1 MAGDVHAVRGQY
13 DIGLDYP
20 DKKVVH
26 LEGFKI
32 GLTHGDTCMPWGDL
46 GSLAALQRKMD
57 CDILI
62 AGQTHEFNAYKYQD
76 RFIINP
82 GSATGACNT
91 RVHPSTPSFCL
102 LDLNGSKAVVYV
114 YRLVDNEVVTETIQF
129 QKKADATPPT
139 TEDTAPAPPPGEG
152 GLLPGEGK
160 AVAMGG
166 TVPVPESPLDV
177 IALGAAPIEPPK
189 VESLERAESSP
200 FSKLVD
206 ATKAEAVDATKAE
219 AVDATKAEVV
229 DATKAEAVDATK
241 AEEPAA
247 PAAADGGA
255 SSPFQAPDAA

>member
-1 MAGDVHAVRGQY
+1 MHAVRGQY

-82 GSATGACNT
+82 GSATGAFNT

-206 ATKAEAVDATKAE
+206 ATKAEAVDATEAE
-219 AVDATKAEVV
+219 AVDATKAEV
-229 DATKAEAVDATK
+229 VDATK